1 MHKRIICAMLAL
13 LSLLI
18 CPGFAAKEQATLPP
32 FPDGYSLGSHTP
44 APTLPEEP
52 EVLGPQPGRHTEEGT
67 PVPTPVP
74 EQAEPTPLWENLT
87 PEPWLGTPM
96 PTLPPVQEKTS
107 AYEQLFGVTEEELVL
122 AARVAYLEAGS
133 REKGIQAVLTVI
145 YNRCMAAS
153 FGGEE
158 TTIEE
163 EVYRK
168 GQFSVIHHR
177 RFDKIQPPEEYVEIA
192 RQVFYYGES
201 YLPENVLF
209 FCARRLGK
217 GWGGRKFYKEI
228 GGNLF
233 FYGRVE

>member
-1 MHKRIICAMLAL
+1 M
-13 LSLLI
+13 
-18 CPGFAAKEQATLPP
+18 
-32 FPDGYSLGSHTP
+32 
-44 APTLPEEP
+44 
-52 EVLGPQPGRHTEEGT
+52 
-67 PVPTPVP
+67 
-74 EQAEPTPLWENLT
+74 
-87 PEPWLGTPM
+87 
-96 PTLPPVQEKTS
+96 
-107 AYEQLFGVTEEELVL
+107 
-122 AARVAYLEAGS
+122 
-133 REKGIQAVLTVI
+133 GIQAVLTVI

>member
-1 MHKRIICAMLAL
+1 MLLAL
-13 LSLLI
+13 VDIAALVFPVHFIAYDVLEVFVRHDVVLSHDIGGISDNFFRDSYLAGNL
-18 CPGFAAKEQATLPP
+18 
-32 FPDGYSLGSHTP
+32 DG
-44 APTLPEEP
+44 
-52 EVLGPQPGRHTEEGT
+52 EG
-67 PVPTPVP
+67 
-74 EQAEPTPLWENLT
+74 
-87 PEPWLGTPM
+87 
-96 PTLPPVQEKTS
+96 
-107 AYEQLFGVTEEELVL
+107 

>member
-96 PTLPPVQEKTS
+96 PTLPPVREKTS
-107 AYEQLFGVTEEELVL
+107 AYEQLFGVTE
-122 AARVAYLEAGS
+122 
-133 REKGIQAVLTVI
+133 
-145 YNRCMAAS
+145 
-153 FGGEE
+153 
-158 TTIEE
+158 
-163 EVYRK
+163 
-168 GQFSVIHHR
+168 
-177 RFDKIQPPEEYVEIA
+177 
-192 RQVFYYGES
+192 
-201 YLPENVLF
+201 
-209 FCARRLGK
+209 
-217 GWGGRKFYKEI
+217 
-228 GGNLF
+228 
-233 FYGRVE
+233 